1 MKKNIAFR
9 MNLIKIDQFAI
20 MVEKPMNPDLV
31 YSIDTAIRFGM
42 TQDTKQLFCQYK
54 TQYRNG
60 NKTDLLIGVSCGF
73 EIEPNSWNGLIDG
86 ETLSVPSSFL
96 KYMGVQTIGITRGIL
111 YEKTVGTVFDQLIL
125 PHVNLEAMITVD
137 QQFKMSGKE

>member
-9 MNLIKIDQFAI
+9 MNLIKVDQFAI
-20 MVEKPMNPDLV
+20 MVEKQENTDIV

-42 TQDTKQLFCQYK
+42 VQDAKQLFCQYK

-60 NKTDLLIGVSCGF
+60 DKIDLLIGVSCGF
-73 EIEPNSWNGLIDG
+73 EIEPNSWNGLIEG
-86 ETLSVPSSFL
+86 EILMVPSSFL
-96 KYMGVQTIGITRGIL
+96 RYMGVQTIGITRGIL

-125 PHVNLEAMITVD
+125 PPVNLEEMITAD
-137 QQFKMSGKE
+137 QQFKMSDKE